1 MTSSKQSILTYL
13 VLIGLGLGDNG
24 LKCTPG
30 IENYPLYNNCNH
42 LPGALYFLKSFKFMS
57 VATNHRAN
65 DLPKTGMSGKQQRE
79 WLTLKM

>member
-30 IENYPLYNNCNH
+30 IENYPPCNDGNS
-42 LPGALYFLKSFKFMS
+42 LPGALYFLKSFEFMS
-57 VATNHRAN
+57 VAINHWVK